1 MFVYQRLTTIV
12 HDCWLTILLTL
23 CQTYGNVTNRK
34 NWLSLP
40 KKTIIHKEEKHCV
53 YCSST
58 DLVKNGKC
66 PGGSQRWRCNSC
78 KKGFRFDYRYNACK
92 QGVREKI
99 IEMPLNGSGVRDVGR
114 VLKISR
120 DTVCPVLKTEN
131 PVIYNHIYSS
141 LLFELSSRLK
151 A

>member
-1 MFVYQRLTTIV
+1 M
-12 HDCWLTILLTL
+12 
-23 CQTYGNVTNRK
+23 
-34 NWLSLP
+34 
-40 KKTIIHKEEKHCV
+40 IHKEEKHCV
-53 YCSST
+53 YCSGA

-114 VLKISR
+114 VLKTSR
-120 DTVCPVLKTEN
+120 DTVCPVLKKTLKMNPYFLTKQEN
-131 PVIYNHIYSS
+131 EKMQALEVEIRFSAERDFSNPWS
-141 LLFELSSRLK
+141 
-151 A
+151 